1 MNLVVCKP
9 APLWVTPECRQAAR
23 LVACDGHHTREADG
37 SDRMTGADGVEVVPA
52 QFPGEFEGFQEAS
65 VVGDTP
71 LD

>member
-1 MNLVVCKP
+1 
-9 APLWVTPECRQAAR
+9 
-23 LVACDGHHTREADG
+23 
-37 SDRMTGADGVEVVPA
+37 MTGADGVEVVPA